1 MVCKSYFQHH
11 VSTQRG
17 WKVDPSNPGVHD
29 RRKRRWATIASYR
42 NILADYKTADFNE
55 RLHIYMQFPHLRSEL
70 IDIDR
75 QEVNGDLF
83 NAANGRRITR
93 VHRDGGSR

>member
-1 MVCKSYFQHH
+1 M
-11 VSTQRG
+11 
-17 WKVDPSNPGVHD
+17 
-29 RRKRRWATIASYR
+29 IASYR
-42 NILADYKTADFNE
+42 NIIADYKIADFNE

-75 QEVNGDLF
+75 KEANVDLF